1 MPSEALQAISQIKP
15 SGLGSL
21 ERLLKASADQLRL
34 EILQALQHE
43 SYGVLELCALF
54 SIKQSAMSH
63 HLKVL
68 SKAQLVTT
76 RREGNA
82 IFYRRMLPAASDYP
96 AIVSQ
101 LFAAIDDEPRSE
113 SLQQAIDR
121 AQTVRGEQ
129 SLKFFSENSQ
139 RFTAQQDLI
148 VNIADY
154 SETLNEILDTLITD
168 AALQSARKQAVEIG
182 PGDGSYL
189 HHLSQRFN
197 HVIALDNAEPML
209 AKCRDTASQQGI
221 KKVGFVHG
229 DTRTLVKL
237 DEEIGQRSD
246 SFGARKAD
254 CVVANMV
261 LHHNTE
267 PQAMIQDIAQVL
279 ASNGVFLIS
288 ELCQHDQEW
297 VREAAGDV
305 WLGFDEMQIDQWASA
320 AHLIKGPSSYTALR
334 NGFRIQMLSYIKTT
348 VKPTSP

>member
-1 MPSEALQAISQIKP
+1 
-15 SGLGSL
+15 
-21 ERLLKASADQLRL
+21 
-34 EILQALQHE
+34 
-43 SYGVLELCALF
+43 
-54 SIKQSAMSH
+54 
-63 HLKVL
+63 
-68 SKAQLVTT
+68 
-76 RREGNA
+76 
-82 IFYRRMLPAASDYP
+82 
-96 AIVSQ
+96 
-101 LFAAIDDEPRSE
+101 
-113 SLQQAIDR
+113 
-121 AQTVRGEQ
+121 
-129 SLKFFSENSQ
+129 
-139 RFTAQQDLI
+139 
-148 VNIADY
+148 
-154 SETLNEILDTLITD
+154 
-168 AALQSARKQAVEIG
+168 
-182 PGDGSYL
+182 
-189 HHLSQRFN
+189 
-197 HVIALDNAEPML
+197 ML
-209 AKCRDTASQQGI
+209 AKCRDTARREGI

-237 DEEIGQRSD
+237 DEEIGKRSD

-348 VKPTSP
+348 VKPTSL